1 MDMNVKSNAT
11 TGAWLVSPKPN
22 PRARLRLFCL
32 PYAGGGA
39 HIFRSWA
46 DRLPPTVEVSALQ
59 LPGRGTRLMEPP
71 FTQLSSL
78 IEAVAQALR
87 SRLDKPFVFFGH
99 SMGALVGFELARALR
114 RGHHLEPAHLFVSGC
129 HAPQIPDPNP
139 IYALPEA
146 EFLRELRRLNGLPEE
161 VLENTEL
168 LQLMLPTLR
177 ADCMVTETYVYR
189 EEPLLRCPVTAFGGL
204 QDPLVGR
211 QHLEPWRDETSGTFA
226 LRMLPGDHF
235 FVHTAEGM
243 LLEALNRELHAVVS
257 TI

>member
-1 MDMNVKSNAT
+1 MNVKSNST
-11 TGAWLVSPKPN
+11 RGAWLVSPKPN

-39 HIFRSWA
+39 HIFRGWA
-46 DRLPPTVEVSALQ
+46 DSLPPSVEVSALQ

-71 FTQLSSL
+71 LTRMSPL
-78 IEAVAQALR
+78 IEAIAQALR
-87 SRLDKPFVFFGH
+87 PRLDKPFAFFGH
-99 SMGALVGFELARALR
+99 SMGAMVGFELARALR
-114 RGHHLEPAHLFVSGC
+114 REHHLEPAHLFVSGC

-139 IYALPEA
+139 IHALPEI

-177 ADCMVTETYVYR
+177 ADCMITETYAYT
-189 EEPLLRCPVTAFGGL
+189 EEPPLRCPLTAFGGL

-211 QHLEPWRDETSGTFA
+211 AHLEPWRDETRGTFT

-235 FVHTAEGM
+235 FVHTAEE
-243 LLEALNRELHAVVS
+243 LLLQTLHRELHAVVG
-257 TI
+257 TT